1 VSSPP
6 LSARTFRCGIP
17 LEPALTTGLI
27 LFAHG
32 ARDARWREPFDRLLT
47 LVAEHHPGPVS
58 LAFLELMSPD
68 LTQAATELAAAGAK
82 RLTLVPLFLGTGGHL
97 RQDLPALL
105 AAAQAAAGVPITAVP
120 AVAEDDR
127 VLAAMAEYCVRS
139 GARPT

>member
-1 VSSPP
+1 
-6 LSARTFRCGIP
+6 
-17 LEPALTTGLI
+17 
-27 LFAHG
+27 
-32 ARDARWREPFDRLLT
+32 
-47 LVAEHHPGPVS
+47 
-58 LAFLELMSPD
+58 MSPD
-68 LTQAATELAAAGAK
+68 LTQAATELVAAGAE

-105 AAAQAAAGVPITAVP
+105 AAAEAAAGVPITAVA